1 MKTCGRVALIFVKGR
16 TMNNTLDIKS
26 LKAEFEAQ
34 VTAALMIQSNALI
47 PIKLAVRLC
56 GISRQEISRRISRGT
71 FPKPKKLSG
80 RKKSVRKAFYL
91 KDLHEWIKNPHMY
104 LQSDYND

>member
-1 MKTCGRVALIFVKGR
+1 MIDILKG
-16 TMNNTLDIKS
+16 KS
-26 LKAEFEAQ
+26 LKDDFEAQ

-56 GISRQEISRRISRGT
+56 GISRQEINRRIARGT
-71 FPKPKKLSG
+71 FPKPRKLSG
-80 RKKSVRKAFYL
+80 RRNSIRKAFYL

-104 LQSDYND
+104 LQDDYS

>member
-1 MKTCGRVALIFVKGR
+1 MEEFLNGKS
-16 TMNNTLDIKS
+16 IK
-26 LKAEFEAQ
+26 ADFEAE

-56 GISRQEISRRISRGT
+56 GISRQEINRRIARGT
-71 FPKPKKLSG
+71 FPKPYKLSN
-80 RKKSVRKAFYL
+80 RKNAVRKAFYL

-104 LQSDYND
+104 LQPDYH